1 MTYLNGQSGRA
12 AMLAVA
18 AASALLTLASCGGG
32 GGGDRS
38 SGPAS
43 FPTSSSIQDLT
54 NSQPPQET
62 PANVSSRLAGVIS
75 RMDSLFAST
84 WFEQPREPSASTL
97 SVRSSCDGTTCRF
110 EPQTGGSASFD
121 RNDIEYDPTTNK
133 TVLSKHGITMTRAG
147 ASYGSLMDHSVF
159 SIFSDDNGMLEANAW
174 RRFSYAGGALTGSRP
189 SASATWHGIMVGVPI
204 AAPGRNNFLQGD
216 AILTYDFSGSSLDAS
231 FTNIKDITR
240 NRAHSVPSVQFPD
253 VPVASSGTFQ
263 FQDGTTGNRI
273 QGGFYGP
280 GHPETAGTFE
290 RSGIVG
296 SFGVK
301 RRP

>member
-1 MTYLNGQSGRA
+1 MAYLNGQSGRA
-12 AMLAVA
+12 AMQAVV
-18 AASALLTLASCGGG
+18 AASALLILASCGGG
-32 GGGDRS
+32 GGDRN

-43 FPTSSSIQDLT
+43 FPTSSSIQVLT

-62 PANVSSRLAGVIS
+62 PADVSSRLAEVIS

-97 SVRSSCDGTTCRF
+97 SVPSSCDGTTCRF
-110 EPQTGGSASFD
+110 EPQTGGSVTYD
-121 RNDIEYDPTTNK
+121 QNNIEYDPTTNK
-133 TVLSKHGITMTRAG
+133 TVLSKHGITITRAG
-147 ASYGSLMDHSVF
+147 ASYGSLMNHSLF
-159 SIFSDDNGMLEANAW
+159 SILSDDNGEANAL
-174 RRFSYAGGALTGSRP
+174 RRFSYAGGDLTGSRP

-204 AAPGRNNFLQGD
+204 AAPGRNDFLQGD

-240 NRAHSVPSVQFPD
+240 NRDHSVPSVRFPD

-263 FQDGTTGNRI
+263 FQDGTKGNRI

-280 GHPETAGTFE
+280 GHTETAGTFE

-296 SFGVK
+296 SFGAK
-301 RRP
+301 HRP